1 MVEQTSEAN
10 DVSRLLELLER
21 QRLLYRRLRL
31 LTERQRALVIQD
43 DAQALLTLLAD
54 RQKLVDELMK
64 LNAELTTYRQ
74 NWTNVYGA
82 LEEPLRK
89 RIAELL
95 EEANASLGVILQSDS
110 RDSATLS
117 ARRQEIADR
126 MTAADSGSRAGA
138 AYAAAGSYVPAGI
151 TDARA

>member
-1 MVEQTSEAN
+1 MDQTSVVSGA
-10 DVSRLLELLER
+10 SRLMELLDR
-21 QRLLYRRLRL
+21 QRLLYRRLRI

-54 RQKLVDELMK
+54 RQKLVDELMSV
-64 LNAELTTYRQ
+64 NAELSGYRQ
-74 NWTNVYGA
+74 DWPNVYGK
-82 LEEPLRK
+82 LDEPSRK
-89 RIAELL
+89 RVADML
-95 EEANASLGVILQSDS
+95 EEANASLGAILQSDS

-126 MTAADSGSRAGA
+126 MTAVDSGSRAGA
-138 AYAAAGSYVPAGI
+138 AYAATTASVPAGI